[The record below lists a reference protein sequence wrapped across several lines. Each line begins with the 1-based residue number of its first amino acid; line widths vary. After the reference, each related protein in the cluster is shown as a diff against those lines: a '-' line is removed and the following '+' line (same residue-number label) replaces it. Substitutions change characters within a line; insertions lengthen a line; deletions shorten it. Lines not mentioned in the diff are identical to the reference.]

1 MAWIAPD
8 SKINFCSGVPLDIRY
23 ADTFFWPN
31 TDEGKSAQLAY
42 FEGKKQFSLEKY
54 QYTRPEGN
62 KIRVE
67 YQSELVRR
75 CNYMYFQNTS
85 FSQKW
90 FFAFI
95 TSVSYVSNQ
104 TTEVEYV
111 VDVMQTWHFDYTL
124 QPSFVVRE
132 HSATDYVGGNIVE
145 EGLETGPMLVDMTDI
160 EPPAWNEP
168 AYIVAAT
175 FDKSFNSS
183 AGGTYGGVYSAL
195 ELNVFTSEGE
205 VNNFIAQAVENHLAD
220 GIVSVFQCPYQIAQ
234 LPKGSIGATY
244 NVPIPEKISGAI
256 DGYTPKNKKLYTYPY
271 NFLYITDN
279 LGNSNSYRYELFTGD
294 SIQFDLNYCFTPTA
308 ECILQPRHYKGSE
321 LGNILESLYLSPVV
335 ECGYSTNAYAAFI
348 AQNRNQLPLQ
358 YEQAYVKGGLN
369 LIGGIVSAVAGVA
382 SGGNVASGMAS
393 GALSAANAITD
404 MHYTVANM
412 DAKIADIKTAADS
425 FKGTYNA
432 SSIMVS
438 MQKNCFS
445 YGNMHITKQYAR
457 IIDDYFS
464 LYGYATNEVKVPN
477 RDVRQTWCYTKTVG
491 CNLVGDMPA
500 PELAL
505 IRSIYDAGIRFW
517 KNGTRIGSYDQSN
530 KPV

>member
-145 EGLETGPMLVDMTDI
+145 EGLETGPMKCNLTDI
-160 EPPAWNEP
+160 LPDDWLNRS
-168 AYIVAAT
+168 IVVAAT
-175 FDKSFNSS
+175 FNKSFTSK
-183 AGGTYGGVYSAL
+183 AGGYYGSVFSAV
-195 ELNVFTSEGE
+195 ELNVFDNAPEATA
-205 VNNFIAQAVENHLAD
+205 FIEEAVEKHLAD
-220 GIVSVFQCPYQIAQ
+220 GIVSVFQCPRYI
-234 LPKGSIGATY
+234 GSIGQT
-244 NVPIPEKISGAI
+244 NLPKFLEIPVSKKISGTI
-256 DGYTPKNKKLYTYPY
+256 DGYTPKNKKLFTYPY
-271 NFLYITDN
+271 NFLYVTDN
-279 LGNSNSYRYELFTGD
+279 QGNSNKLRYELFNGNA
-294 SIQFDLNYCFTPTA
+294 SFGLYCCFSATA
-308 ECILQPRHYKGSE
+308 ECILTPRNYAG
-321 LGNILESLYLSPVV
+321 GGDRNMPYAMYLSPVV
-335 ECGYSTNAYAAFI
+335 ECGYVTNAYAAFL

-369 LIGGIVSAVAGVA
+369 LIGGLVTAAAGIAGGGSVA
-382 SGGNVASGMAS
+382 SGLVS
-393 GALSAANAITD
+393 GALNAANSITD
-404 MHYTVANM
+404 MHYTVANL
-412 DAKIADIKTAADS
+412 DAKQADIKTAGDS
-425 FKGTYNA
+425 FHGTYNA
-432 SSIMVS
+432 SAIMNA

-445 YGNMHITKQYAR
+445 YGNMHVTAEYAK

-517 KNGTRIGSYDQSN
+517 KNGTRIGSYDQTN
-530 KPV
+530 NPV